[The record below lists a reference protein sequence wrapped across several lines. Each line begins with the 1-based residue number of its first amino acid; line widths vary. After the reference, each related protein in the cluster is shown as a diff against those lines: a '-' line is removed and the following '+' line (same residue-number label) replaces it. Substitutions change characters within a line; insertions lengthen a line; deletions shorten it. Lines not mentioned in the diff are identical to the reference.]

1 MAEPTTLHPQSNTVP
16 ASVTA
21 AQNALATSVAA
32 TFTSSDVARHQAL
45 ATLMHTYTID
55 GLATPAAIA
64 ASGISFRR
72 QQDDRRRAQLGLFL
86 KQMVVRPTV
95 GPNGVLENPLVAA
108 ANRTLEFVT
117 PAMPNVNNIRLWQP
131 NNTGLDLSRCF
142 TGCGTNYEGLAVAS
156 TGGAY
161 GLQMSWMIKG
171 ICLPAFANPQQ
182 AMAWFERNAEFSATV
197 FNAQF
202 TKMARSIVTRAL
214 QHKFTLEA
222 VTDANGVSS
231 YVRNSSPLAPAS
243 FGHYRHK
250 DGLFV
255 HPTDIN
261 KLAPLQLP
269 MLDSLARYYN
279 QLNGN
284 VIMDGS
290 IGMSANGTPSWAI
303 WDSQP
308 DGWLWHNIKHN
319 PAFNT
324 PNQQYQN
331 HGTVQM
337 VGGTVP
343 SESFGPWNFM
353 ANNVFPGFG
362 VNTANGSL
370 IEIPD
375 YVSINGID
383 PEMAKEN
390 GLIQG
395 DVDALNPA
403 SRNPTAI
410 QFTIAPSN
418 VATIMEV
425 AENWNHQAVGEDQN
439 AMLHSGSGHTLPRPR
454 VLGQIADIYDR
465 FFEKSYLVVPN
476 PNVDNATTGILAR
489 AQSLSAAPVNMCNT
503 AAITYVAPATRDDNC
518 PRDASFRGYLDERIT
533 GPAANRNLITVTE
546 ARAITTTRY
555 AITVR
560 TDVGQTLNIFSP
572 LYSSGGALTVIYSDV
587 NGVNSDRIA
596 ATVERGLLLET
607 VQGTTLAPTGGDLV
621 LVLSAA
627 LPAGS
632 IIRGIERADSS
643 PTGYDVVKGT
653 VEPVIDAITDVV
665 TAGTLFVQLSEM
677 PTPAQW
683 AQAAAKTLT
692 TYTSA
697 GAVIHTYSVT
707 LTDTVNAPD
716 GVVGRVQLSSASGN
730 FTKALLDAAAR
741 INIA

>member
-1 MAEPTTLHPQSNTVP
+1 MAEPTTLHPQSNTIP

-21 AQNALATSVAA
+21 ANAALAASVAA
-32 TFTSSDVARHQAL
+32 AFSANDITRHQTL
-45 ATLMHTYTID
+45 ATLLNTYSID
-55 GLATPAAIA
+55 GLGTPAAIA

-95 GPNGVLENPLVAA
+95 NANGILENPLVEA

-117 PAMPNVNNIRLWQP
+117 PAMPNVNNIRLWSP
-131 NNTGLDLSRCF
+131 STAALDLNRCF
-142 TGCGTNYEGLAVAS
+142 ASCGTNYDGLAVAS

-171 ICLPAFANPQQ
+171 ICLPAFANPAQ
-182 AMAWFERNAEFSATV
+182 AMAWFERNSEFAATV

-202 TKMARSIVTRAL
+202 TKMARSIVTKAL
-214 QHKFTLEA
+214 RHKFTLEA
-222 VTDANGVSS
+222 VTDANGIST
-231 YVRNSSPLAPAS
+231 YVRNSSPLAPSS

-269 MLDSLARYYN
+269 MLDSLARYYR

-284 VIMDGS
+284 VIADGS

-308 DGWLWHNIKHN
+308 DGWLWHNIRNN

-331 HGTVQM
+331 NGTVQM

-353 ANNVFPGFG
+353 ANDVFPGFG

-375 YVSINGID
+375 YVSMNGLD
-383 PEMAKEN
+383 PELAKEN
-390 GLIQG
+390 GLIVG

-425 AENWNHQAVGEDQN
+425 AEPWNHQAVGENQQ
-439 AMLHSGSGHTLPRPR
+439 AMLHSGSGYTLARPR

-465 FFEKSYLVVPN
+465 YFEKSYLVVPN
-476 PNVDNATTGILAR
+476 SNVDNATTGILAR

-503 AAITYVAPATRDDNC
+503 AAVTYVAPATRYDNC
-518 PRDASFRGYLDERIT
+518 PRDASFRGYMDERIT
-533 GPAANRNLITVTE
+533 GPASNRNMVTVVE
-546 ARAITTTRY
+546 SRAITTTRY
-555 AITVR
+555 AVTVR
-560 TDVGQTLNIFSP
+560 TDVGQSLNIFAP
-572 LYSSGGALTVIYSDV
+572 LYASGGAHTVIYSDV
-587 NGVNSDRIA
+587 NGANTDRIS

-607 VQGTTLAPTGGDLV
+607 INGSAMAPTGGDLV
-621 LVLSAA
+621 IILSAA

-653 VEPVIDAITDVV
+653 VELVLDPTTDAVV
-665 TAGTLFVQLSEM
+665 SGTLLVQLAEM

-697 GAVIHTYSVT
+697 GVVIHTYSVT

-716 GVVGRVQLSSASGN
+716 GTVGRVQLSSASGN